1 MAKLIIPRESSEIF
15 LNIVDHLNKKESDN
29 CISVFINAKAN
40 KATYIGGVYPEYM
53 LCDVKLEPGHGLKNS
68 EFAIPRDFFINM
80 KNLKT
85 DYWQANNTPHI
96 LHLSYENG
104 RYTTVQFCL
113 YLTKDILTKNQDY
126 LPMDIFDLDV
136 AHQKHIAY
144 FKANNQRAFQ
154 RVPVTT
160 LQYILHETQY
170 YVPFE
175 FIQFNGEKG
184 ELRYQRNG
192 KVNEKMLPEH
202 IKPPF
207 SFALTQHAATQL
219 TQICNNTESPDIEIC
234 VEGDAIS
241 FKSPE
246 QSMTCI
252 LSDIELFYQRDVYK
266 PQTILNFQ
274 ADLRTLKKRNDDLWK
289 LQEIKAANQCV
300 LFIEGNEMFICSI
313 LDHSQSF
320 KPIATN
326 ISIEDPLLFAY
337 CPKTLSELPIKNMLN
352 MTQTRATLTK
362 DKQGEYKLNIYKN
375 LKDRLPYGSIELK
388 PEQPKLKQYQALKR
402 KYDENQEKRFII
414 QPDPSEKQ
422 GQLAFEEVV
431 EDPYGFD
438 ED

>member
-1 MAKLIIPRESSEIF
+1 MAKLIIPIESSEIF

-40 KATYIGGVYPEYM
+40 NVTFIGGIYPEYM
-53 LCDVKLEPGHGLKNS
+53 LCNAELEPGHGLKNS

-202 IKPPF
+202 IKPPL

-234 VEGDAIS
+234 IEGDAIS

-274 ADLRTLKKRNDDLWK
+274 ADLWALKMRNDALWK
-289 LQEIKAANQCV
+289 QQEIKAANQCV

-362 DKQGEYKLNIYKN
+362 DKQGEYKLNIYRN
-375 LKDRLPYGSIELK
+375 LQDRLPYGSIDLK

-402 KYDENQEKRFII
+402 KYDETQEKRFII

-422 GQLAFEEVV
+422 GQLAFDEVV
-431 EDPYGFD
+431 EDPFGFD

>member
-1 MAKLIIPRESSEIF
+1 MTQLIIPAASSQIF
-15 LNIVDHLNKKESDN
+15 LDIVDNLNKKESDN

-40 KATYIGGVYPEYM
+40 KATYIGGIYPEYM
-53 LCDVKLEPGHGLKNS
+53 LCDVALEPGHGLKNS

-80 KNLKT
+80 KSVKFG
-85 DYWQANNTPHI
+85 YGQAYITPHI

-104 RYTTVQFCL
+104 HYTTVQFCL
-113 YLTKDILTKNQDY
+113 YLTKDTLTKSQDY

-136 AHQKHIAY
+136 AHQKHIEY
-144 FKANNQRAFQ
+144 FKANSQRAFHP
-154 RVPVTT
+154 VSVTT
-160 LQYILHETQY
+160 LQYILNETQHY
-170 YVPFE
+170 IPLE
-175 FIQFNGEKG
+175 FIQFNSEKR

-192 KVNEKMLPEH
+192 KVNEKMMPEH

-219 TQICNNTESPDIEIC
+219 TQICNNTEGSEIEIC

-252 LSDIELFYQRDVYK
+252 LSDIELFYQRDIYE
-266 PQTILNFQ
+266 PQTVLDFQ
-274 ADLRTLKKRNDDLWK
+274 GDLWALKMRNDALWK
-289 LQEIKAANQCV
+289 QQEIKAANQCM
-300 LFIEGNEMFICSI
+300 LFIEENEMFICSI
-313 LDHSQSF
+313 LDHSKLF

-326 ISIEDPLLFAY
+326 ISTKGSLLFAY
-337 CPKTLSELPIKNMLN
+337 CPKALSELYIKNMLN
-352 MTQTRATLTK
+352 MTLTRATLTK
-362 DKQGEYKLNIYKN
+362 DKQGEYKLNIYRD
-375 LKDRLPYGSIELK
+375 LQDRLPYGSIELK

-402 KYDENQEKRFII
+402 KYDETHGNRFII
-414 QPDPSEKQ
+414 QPEPSEKQ

-431 EDPYGFD
+431 EDPYGFE